1 MTSYAQRVQQ
11 FFRQP
16 LVLDYQLLG
25 AALILILLG
34 LVIVASATLHRS
46 EAAPYAY
53 VMRHIFSLVLG
64 FVAALTA
71 MLVATRYWQKL
82 SVPLYFLGIVVLL
95 LVLMPGIGHE
105 SNGAQ
110 RWIYIGSFSLQPSE
124 FMKLFVL
131 LYLAS
136 YLARREQE
144 IASTVWG
151 SFKALVFLAL
161 AAALVLLQ
169 PDLGTAA
176 VIMAMAF
183 ALLFL
188 AGVPLWQYAVLIGA
202 GVVAIVSLI
211 VFEPYRMRRVS
222 SFLDPFADQQN
233 SGYQLSNALM
243 AFGRGEWTGVGLGNG
258 VQKLHYLP
266 EAHNDFLLAVIGEE
280 LGMLGTVTVI
290 LLFTLI
296 AYRALRIG
304 ALAEKAGD
312 RFAVYIAYGAGL
324 WLAIQ
329 AFFNIA
335 VNLGVMPTKGLTL
348 PLMSFGGNSILVS
361 CAVIGMLLRIYSE
374 VAPRAETTKGGL
386 AWRTSS

>member
-1 MTSYAQRVQQ
+1 
-11 FFRQP
+11 
-16 LVLDYQLLG
+16 
-25 AALILILLG
+25 
-34 LVIVASATLHRS
+34 
-46 EAAPYAY
+46 
-53 VMRHIFSLVLG
+53 
-64 FVAALTA
+64 
-71 MLVATRYWQKL
+71 
-82 SVPLYFLGIVVLL
+82 
-95 LVLMPGIGHE
+95 
-105 SNGAQ
+105 
-110 RWIYIGSFSLQPSE
+110 
-124 FMKLFVL
+124 
-131 LYLAS
+131 
-136 YLARREQE
+136 
-144 IASTVWG
+144 
-151 SFKALVFLAL
+151 
-161 AAALVLLQ
+161 
-169 PDLGTAA
+169 
-176 VIMAMAF
+176 
-183 ALLFL
+183 
-188 AGVPLWQYAVLIGA
+188 
-202 GVVAIVSLI
+202 VSLI